1 MRERVGPAD
10 DILVLKLRQRR
21 MVRKHLWVLTELGR
35 QVLVLL
41 MLMLREL
48 MWRLVVWRLV

>member
-1 MRERVGPAD
+1 
-10 DILVLKLRQRR
+10 

-41 MLMLREL
+41 VLVLREL
-48 MWRLVVWRLV
+48 MWRLVVWRLVRLV